1 MARFQ
6 TFQDKADKWRWRLVD
21 GNNRKVATS
30 GESFD
35 SRSNALRAA
44 RNVKATA
51 PSALLPVRLRAPAR
65 PAPSLLSDILDAAS
79 QARR

>member
-1 MARFQ
+1 MAARFEPFED
-6 TFQDKADKWRWRLVD
+6 TAGKWRWRLID

-30 GESFD
+30 GESFA

-51 PSALLPVRLRAPAR
+51 PIAPIPTDAEAGADEILRRLL
-65 PAPSLLSDILDAAS
+65 
-79 QARR
+79 QARRRRAA